1 MRNDTSFTMVAPNAG
16 FTSRVLA
23 RIAEHERAQARRR
36 ALIGS
41 AVLVVFA
48 LTVLALVGWWLFS
61 WVAVFVTTPQ
71 LIVSV
76 INALATVA
84 FWAGVALNGLGT
96 AVSLVAQSVG
106 VPQMLSLAMIVCVLT
121 MLWLRV
127 VVGSSLSSQT
137 LTVGGS
143 K

>member
-1 MRNDTSFTMVAPNAG
+1 MRQETGFTMVAPSVG

-23 RIAEHERAQARRR
+23 RIAEHERAKARRR

-48 LTVLALVGWWLFS
+48 LMVLALVGWWLFS

-96 AVSLVAQSVG
+96 AVALVAQSVG
-106 VPQMLSLAMIVCVLT
+106 VPQMLSLAMIVCVLM